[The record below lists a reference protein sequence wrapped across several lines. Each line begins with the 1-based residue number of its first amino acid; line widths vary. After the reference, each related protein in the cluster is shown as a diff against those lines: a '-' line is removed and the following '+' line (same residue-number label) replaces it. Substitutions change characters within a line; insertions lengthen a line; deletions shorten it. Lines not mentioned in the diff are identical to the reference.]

1 MKSFPFKSGPVR
13 PGRETRELDL
23 SRRSAA
29 TAGRF
34 FVRDHP
40 PLSPFVE
47 RGRLLDSG
55 EIRRAVSRIAHEILE
70 RNKGAGRLVLAGIAA
85 RGDDLARRL
94 AEEIERIEGG
104 RVRAGLLDTPSS
116 PDDIGLRAGAPDAP
130 ATGIDFDIT
139 G

>member
-40 PLSPFVE
+40 PLIPFVE
-47 RGRLLDSG
+47 RGRLLDPA
-55 EIRRAVSRIAHEILE
+55 EIRRAVSRIAPDILE
-70 RNKGAGRLVLAGIAA
+70 RNKGAGRLVPAGLTA
-85 RGDDLARRL
+85 RGANLARRL
-94 AEEIERIEGG
+94 AEEIER
-104 RVRAGLLDTPSS
+104 
-116 PDDIGLRAGAPDAP
+116 
-130 ATGIDFDIT
+130 
-139 G
+139 